1 MSTSSQQR
9 RHKFLSSLDNAG
21 RRRLAVEGLEHRQVL
36 AGNVLA
42 TMVGGNLM
50 IQGDV
55 DDNAIHLH
63 TAADGTVEVSGL
75 EAGAGATTINGS
87 TEPFVATGVRH
98 LTRVHLGR
106 GDDSLQISTEVD
118 AETDGQNSDGLLGNL
133 MGRKHLL
140 INTGIGSDTV
150 DAEVAADVSVHLLG
164 NQAQDDVSISVAA
177 ERDVDTDID
186 AEIDADIDAG
196 IDAAATNLNLAAN
209 VNADVT
215 TSAVVGPEET
225 EVSGGLESDLSAALK
240 AQVAASQQPVA
251 EFRNE
256 FSAAAGADATANVD
270 VDADLDANLV
280 SDLNASPQFDIT
292 ADADLDADVDV
303 DVNTEANVATDA
315 TTTTAANV
323 TGNLT
328 GDVDPDVAVGIGTNA
343 DLDTT
348 ITANLLLDAALD
360 SVSNV
365 GSDSLLNVDNN
376 LNGAIGGSAAL
387 NLLGDGGVDDI
398 TEFNASGIANLSVS
412 EAANLAL
419 LNANSFAL
427 TTNAADDFFASLGNQ
442 SQLNASSDLN
452 AQASLLNNLGNLDT
466 QANAGLSGSL
476 NTSFNGVFNSR
487 LGTVPL
493 A

>member
-9 RHKFLSSLDNAG
+9 RHQFLSSLDNSA

-50 IQGDV
+50 IQGDAG
-55 DDNAIHLH
+55 DNGVLLH
-63 TAADGTVEVSGL
+63 TAADGTVEVSGMD
-75 EAGAGATTINGS
+75 AGAGATTINGS

-106 GDDSLQISTEVD
+106 GDDSLQISTEVG
-118 AETDGQNSDGLLGNL
+118 AETDGQTSDGLLGNL
-133 MGRKHLL
+133 VGRKHLL

-164 NQAQDDVSISVAA
+164 NQAQDDVSISNVAEVDVGA
-177 ERDVDTDID
+177 DVD
-186 AEIDADIDAG
+186 ANVDADIDVAAG
-196 IDAAATNLNLAAN
+196 ENLSLAAN
-209 VNADVT
+209 LNADL
-215 TSAVVGPEET
+215 AANAAVGPEES
-225 EVSGGLESDLSAALK
+225 EVSTGLESDLSVALK
-240 AQVAASQQPVA
+240 AHVAASQQAVA
-251 EFRNE
+251 EHRND
-256 FSAAAGADATANVD
+256 FSATAAADTSANAD
-270 VDADLDANLV
+270 VNAELDADLGTNLV
-280 SDLNASPQFDIT
+280 SYLNASSQFDIT
-292 ADADLDADVDV
+292 ADADLNTDANLDNAVDVAADVTANATADV
-303 DVNTEANVATDA
+303 TGDVNT
-315 TTTTAANV
+315 
-323 TGNLT
+323 
-328 GDVDPDVAVGIGTNA
+328 DVAVGIGTNA
-343 DLDTT
+343 DIDTA

-360 SVSNV
+360 SASNV

-412 EAANLAL
+412 QAANLAL

-427 TTNAADDFFASLGNQ
+427 TANAADDFFASLGNQ

-487 LGTVPL
+487 LGAVPL

>member
-9 RHKFLSSLDNAG
+9 RHKFLSSLDSAD

-106 GDDSLQISTEVD
+106 GDDSLQVSTEVD

-150 DAEVAADVSVHLLG
+150 DAEVAAGVSVHLLG

-177 ERDVDTDID
+177 ESDVDTDID

-196 IDAAATNLNLAAN
+196 INAAATNLSLAAN
-209 VNADVT
+209 LKADVT
-215 TSAVVGPEET
+215 TSAAVGPEET

-256 FSAAAGADATANVD
+256 LSTAAGADATANVN

-280 SDLNASPQFDIT
+280 SDLNASPQFDIM
-292 ADADLDADVDV
+292 ADADLDADVDA
-303 DVNTEANVATDA
+303 DVNTEANVAADA
-315 TTTTAANV
+315 TAANV

-328 GDVDPDVAVGIGTNA
+328 GEVDTDVALGIGTNA
-343 DLDTT
+343 DLDTA

-360 SVSNV
+360 SASNV

-387 NLLGDGGVDDI
+387 NLLGDGGVDNI

-427 TTNAADDFFASLGNQ
+427 TANAADDFFASLGNQ